1 MEEAEPET
9 ASGVADT
16 NSVAD
21 RDNTEISHPQTLPNG
36 LAQPASASPMQVRG

>member
-1 MEEAEPET
+1 VEKAEPET

-21 RDNTEISHPQTLPNG
+21 RDNTEISHPQTQPNG
-36 LAQPASASPMQVRG
+36 LARLASASPMQVRG